1 MKNIKEFIP
10 LWKLV
15 KEDKCKFII
24 ATSLI
29 IISNFLGVVSGYLIG
44 EATQYLTDTK
54 YTMSILYLVIY
65 IIVNSVE
72 DVGLYNTGSCM
83 LELIESKVSRK
94 LGYFTYKKAIN
105 LPAYAYEKTSSGEVI
120 NRIVSD
126 ADSLSFAF
134 SRLVALIS
142 SLTASLVVLVYIF
155 INSWVLGIE
164 IVIFVGLLY
173 LVISKYDPMLINVH
187 KERKKS
193 QDKFTSLVNESIRG
207 IREIKTL
214 GVKNNLISNMKE
226 IVTSVFNKSKEEI
239 SIRKTYNTLTFLLK
253 IFLEG
258 VVFITCAFLI
268 YKGNITIGFFI
279 TMTYYIYRFTNLI
292 DNINNFS
299 QTYQKIV
306 VSLQRVN
313 EILENRLYEDEK
325 FGVEKI
331 SKVKGLI
338 EFKNVSFAYPN
349 EDNII
354 NDFNIKLEPNKKIA
368 IVGKSGQG
376 KSTLFNL
383 ITRIF
388 DAKEGLI
395 TLDNINM
402 KDLTEEE
409 LRKHISIIRQ
419 EPFIFNRTILE
430 NFKIIDKNIE
440 LEEISKYTKM
450 AYLDDYI
457 MSLPDKYD
465 TVLGE
470 GGVNL
475 SGGQKQRLSIARTLA
490 KNSEVILF
498 DEATS
503 ALDNSSQDYIKKTID
518 NLIKDHTVVIVAH
531 RLSTIMD
538 ADIIYLV
545 DKGKVVDSGTHNE
558 LLKTNKTYKN
568 LYETESFNKAVKD
581 NNKMTYKPIALLGEQ
596 VAAGTNYAVLALG
609 ESNGDTKTYS
619 INLLTIYRELD
630 GNSTLISSANVPL
643 AQYTK

>member
-24 ATSLI
+24 ATLLI
-29 IISNFLGVVSGYLIG
+29 IISNFFSVVSGYLIG

-54 YTMSILYLVIY
+54 YAMSILYLVIY
-65 IIVNSVE
+65 VIFNSVE

-120 NRIVSD
+120 NRIVND
-126 ADSLSFAF
+126 ADTLSFAF

-142 SLTASLVVLVYIF
+142 SLTASLIVLVYIF

-164 IVIFVGLLY
+164 IIIFVGILY
-173 LVISKYDPMLINVH
+173 LVINKYDPMLINVH
-187 KERKKS
+187 KERKKM

-214 GVKNNLISNMKE
+214 GVKNNLMSNMKE
-226 IVTSVFNKSKEEI
+226 IIKSIFDKSKEEV
-239 SIRKTYNTLTFLLK
+239 SIRKKYNALTFLLK

-268 YKGNITIGFFI
+268 YKGSITIGFFV

-299 QTYQKIV
+299 QTYQKLI

-313 EILENRLYEDEK
+313 EILENRLYEDEI
-325 FGVEKI
+325 FGNEKI
-331 SKVKGLI
+331 NKVKGLI
-338 EFKNVSFAYPN
+338 EFKNVSFSYPD

-354 NDFNIKLEPNKKIA
+354 NNFNIKLEPNKKIA

-383 ITRIF
+383 ITRVF
-388 DAKEGLI
+388 DVKEGLI
-395 TLDNINM
+395 TLDDVNI

-430 NFKIIDKNIE
+430 NFKIINKDIE
-440 LEEISKYTKM
+440 LEDIRKYTKM
-450 AYLDDYI
+450 SYLDDYI
-457 MSLPDKYD
+457 MSLPNGYD

-558 LLKTNKTYKN
+558 LLKTNKTYKK
-568 LYETESFNKAVKD
+568 LYETES
-581 NNKMTYKPIALLGEQ
+581 L
-596 VAAGTNYAVLALG
+596 
-609 ESNGDTKTYS
+609 
-619 INLLTIYRELD
+619 
-630 GNSTLISSANVPL
+630 NS
-643 AQYTK
+643 

>member
-24 ATSLI
+24 ATLLI
-29 IISNFLGVVSGYLIG
+29 IISNFFSVVSGYLIG

-54 YTMSILYLVIY
+54 YAMSILYLVIY

-120 NRIVSD
+120 NRIVND
-126 ADSLSFAF
+126 ADTLSFAF

-142 SLTASLVVLVYIF
+142 SLTASLIVLVYIF

-164 IVIFVGLLY
+164 IIIFVGILY
-173 LVISKYDPMLINVH
+173 LVINKYDPMLINVH
-187 KERKKS
+187 KERKKV

-214 GVKNNLISNMKE
+214 GVKNNLMSNMKE
-226 IVTSVFNKSKEEI
+226 IIKSIFDKSKEEV
-239 SIRKTYNTLTFLLK
+239 SIRKKYNALTFLLK

-268 YKGNITIGFFI
+268 YKGSITIGFFV

-299 QTYQKIV
+299 QTYQKLI

-313 EILENRLYEDEK
+313 EILENRLYEDEI
-325 FGVEKI
+325 FGNEKI
-331 SKVKGLI
+331 NKVKGLI
-338 EFKNVSFAYPN
+338 EFKNVSFSYPD
-349 EDNII
+349 EDNIL

-383 ITRIF
+383 ITRVF
-388 DAKEGLI
+388 DVKEGLI
-395 TLDNINM
+395 TLDDINI

-430 NFKIIDKNIE
+430 NFKIINKDIE
-440 LEEISKYTKM
+440 LEDIRKYTKM
-450 AYLDDYI
+450 SYLDDYI
-457 MSLPDKYD
+457 MSLPNGYD

-568 LYETESFNKAVKD
+568 LYETES
-581 NNKMTYKPIALLGEQ
+581 L
-596 VAAGTNYAVLALG
+596 
-609 ESNGDTKTYS
+609 
-619 INLLTIYRELD
+619 
-630 GNSTLISSANVPL
+630 NS
-643 AQYTK
+643 

>member
-24 ATSLI
+24 ATLLI
-29 IISNFLGVVSGYLIG
+29 IISNFFSVVSGYLIG

-120 NRIVSD
+120 NRIVND
-126 ADSLSFAF
+126 ADTLSFAF

-142 SLTASLVVLVYIF
+142 SLTASLIVLVYIF

-164 IVIFVGLLY
+164 IIIFVGILY
-173 LVISKYDPMLINVH
+173 LVINKYDPMLINVH
-187 KERKKS
+187 KERKKV

-214 GVKNNLISNMKE
+214 GVKNNLMSNMKE
-226 IVTSVFNKSKEEI
+226 IIKSIFDKSKEEV
-239 SIRKTYNTLTFLLK
+239 SIRKKYNALTFLLK

-268 YKGNITIGFFI
+268 YKGSITIGFFV

-299 QTYQKIV
+299 QTYQKLI

-313 EILENRLYEDEK
+313 EILENRLYEDEI
-325 FGVEKI
+325 FGNEKI
-331 SKVKGLI
+331 NKVKGLI
-338 EFKNVSFAYPN
+338 EFKNVSFSYPD

-383 ITRIF
+383 ITRVF
-388 DAKEGLI
+388 DVKEGLI
-395 TLDNINM
+395 TLDDINI

-430 NFKIIDKNIE
+430 NFKIINKDIE
-440 LEEISKYTKM
+440 LEDIRKYTKM
-450 AYLDDYI
+450 SYLDDYI
-457 MSLPDKYD
+457 MSLPNGYD

-558 LLKTNKTYKN
+558 LLKTNKTYKK
-568 LYETESFNKAVKD
+568 LYETES
-581 NNKMTYKPIALLGEQ
+581 L
-596 VAAGTNYAVLALG
+596 
-609 ESNGDTKTYS
+609 
-619 INLLTIYRELD
+619 
-630 GNSTLISSANVPL
+630 NS
-643 AQYTK
+643 

>member
-54 YTMSILYLVIY
+54 YAMSILYLVIY
-65 IIVNSVE
+65 VIFNSVE

-120 NRIVSD
+120 NRIVND
-126 ADSLSFAF
+126 ADTLSFAF

-142 SLTASLVVLVYIF
+142 SLTASLIVLVYIF

-164 IVIFVGLLY
+164 IIIFVGILY
-173 LVISKYDPMLINVH
+173 LVINKYDPMLINVH
-187 KERKKS
+187 KERKKV

-214 GVKNNLISNMKE
+214 GVKNNLMSNMKE
-226 IVTSVFNKSKEEI
+226 IIKSIFDKSKEEV
-239 SIRKTYNTLTFLLK
+239 SIRKKYNALTFLLK

-268 YKGNITIGFFI
+268 YKGSITIGFFV

-299 QTYQKIV
+299 QTYQKLI

-313 EILENRLYEDEK
+313 EILENRLYEDEI
-325 FGVEKI
+325 FGNEKI
-331 SKVKGLI
+331 NKVKGLI
-338 EFKNVSFAYPN
+338 EFKNVSFSYPD

-383 ITRIF
+383 ITRVF
-388 DAKEGLI
+388 DVKEGLI
-395 TLDNINM
+395 TLDDINI

-430 NFKIIDKNIE
+430 NFKIINKDIE
-440 LEEISKYTKM
+440 LEDIRKYTKM
-450 AYLDDYI
+450 SYLDDYI
-457 MSLPDKYD
+457 MSLPNGYD

-568 LYETESFNKAVKD
+568 LYETES
-581 NNKMTYKPIALLGEQ
+581 L
-596 VAAGTNYAVLALG
+596 
-609 ESNGDTKTYS
+609 
-619 INLLTIYRELD
+619 
-630 GNSTLISSANVPL
+630 NS
-643 AQYTK
+643 

>member
-24 ATSLI
+24 ATLLI
-29 IISNFLGVVSGYLIG
+29 IISNFFSVVSGYLIG

-54 YTMSILYLVIY
+54 YAMSILYLVIY
-65 IIVNSVE
+65 VIFNSVE

-120 NRIVSD
+120 NRIVND
-126 ADSLSFAF
+126 ADTLSFTF

-142 SLTASLVVLVYIF
+142 SLTASLIVLVYIF

-164 IVIFVGLLY
+164 IIIFVGILY
-173 LVISKYDPMLINVH
+173 LVINKYDPMLINVH
-187 KERKKS
+187 KERKKM

-214 GVKNNLISNMKE
+214 GVKNNLMSNMKE
-226 IVTSVFNKSKEEI
+226 IIKSIFDKSKEEV
-239 SIRKTYNTLTFLLK
+239 SIRKKYNAFTFLLK

-268 YKGNITIGFFI
+268 YKGSITIGFFV

-299 QTYQKIV
+299 QTYQKLI

-313 EILENRLYEDEK
+313 EILENRLYEDEI
-325 FGVEKI
+325 FGNEKI
-331 SKVKGLI
+331 NKVKGLI
-338 EFKNVSFAYPN
+338 EFKNVSFSYPD

-383 ITRIF
+383 ITRVF
-388 DAKEGLI
+388 DVKEGLI
-395 TLDNINM
+395 TLDDINI

-430 NFKIIDKNIE
+430 NFKIINKDIE
-440 LEEISKYTKM
+440 LEDIRKYTKM
-450 AYLDDYI
+450 SYLDDYI
-457 MSLPDKYD
+457 MSLPNGYD

-558 LLKTNKTYKN
+558 LLKTNKTYKK
-568 LYETESFNKAVKD
+568 LYETES
-581 NNKMTYKPIALLGEQ
+581 L
-596 VAAGTNYAVLALG
+596 
-609 ESNGDTKTYS
+609 
-619 INLLTIYRELD
+619 
-630 GNSTLISSANVPL
+630 NS
-643 AQYTK
+643 

>member
-29 IISNFLGVVSGYLIG
+29 IISNFFSVVSGYLIG

-54 YTMSILYLVIY
+54 YAMSILYLVIY
-65 IIVNSVE
+65 VIFNSVE

-120 NRIVSD
+120 NRIVND
-126 ADSLSFAF
+126 ADTLSFAF

-142 SLTASLVVLVYIF
+142 SLTASLIVLVYIF

-164 IVIFVGLLY
+164 IIIFVGILY
-173 LVISKYDPMLINVH
+173 LVINKYDPMLINVH
-187 KERKKS
+187 KERKKM

-214 GVKNNLISNMKE
+214 GVKNNLMSNMKE
-226 IVTSVFNKSKEEI
+226 IIKSIFDKSKEEV
-239 SIRKTYNTLTFLLK
+239 SIRKKYNALTFLLK

-268 YKGNITIGFFI
+268 YKGSITIGFFV

-299 QTYQKIV
+299 QTYQKLI

-313 EILENRLYEDEK
+313 EILENRLYEDEI
-325 FGVEKI
+325 FGNEKI
-331 SKVKGLI
+331 NKVKGLI
-338 EFKNVSFAYPN
+338 EFKNVSFSYPD
-349 EDNII
+349 EDNIL
-354 NDFNIKLEPNKKIA
+354 NNFNIKLEPNKKIA

-383 ITRIF
+383 ITRVF
-388 DAKEGLI
+388 DVKEGLI
-395 TLDNINM
+395 TLDDINI

-430 NFKIIDKNIE
+430 NFKIINKDIE
-440 LEEISKYTKM
+440 LEDIRKYTKM
-450 AYLDDYI
+450 SYLDDYI
-457 MSLPDKYD
+457 MSLPNGYD

-558 LLKTNKTYKN
+558 LLKTNKTYKK
-568 LYETESFNKAVKD
+568 LYETES
-581 NNKMTYKPIALLGEQ
+581 L
-596 VAAGTNYAVLALG
+596 
-609 ESNGDTKTYS
+609 
-619 INLLTIYRELD
+619 
-630 GNSTLISSANVPL
+630 NS
-643 AQYTK
+643 

>member
-24 ATSLI
+24 ATLLI
-29 IISNFLGVVSGYLIG
+29 IISNFFSVVSGYLIG

-54 YTMSILYLVIY
+54 YAMSILYLVIY
-65 IIVNSVE
+65 VIFNSVE

-120 NRIVSD
+120 NRIVND
-126 ADSLSFAF
+126 ADTLSFTF

-142 SLTASLVVLVYIF
+142 SLTASLIILVYIF

-164 IVIFVGLLY
+164 IIIFVGILY
-173 LVISKYDPMLINVH
+173 LVINKYDPMLINVH
-187 KERKKS
+187 KERKKM

-214 GVKNNLISNMKE
+214 GVKNNLMSNMKE
-226 IVTSVFNKSKEEI
+226 IIKSIFDKSKEEV
-239 SIRKTYNTLTFLLK
+239 SIRKKYNALTFLLK

-268 YKGNITIGFFI
+268 YKGSITIGFFV

-299 QTYQKIV
+299 QTYQKLI

-313 EILENRLYEDEK
+313 EILENRLYEDEI
-325 FGVEKI
+325 FGNEKI
-331 SKVKGLI
+331 NKVKGLI
-338 EFKNVSFAYPN
+338 EFKNVSFSYPD

-354 NDFNIKLEPNKKIA
+354 NNFNIKLEPNKKIA

-383 ITRIF
+383 ITRVF
-388 DAKEGLI
+388 DVKEGLI
-395 TLDNINM
+395 TLDDINI

-430 NFKIIDKNIE
+430 NFKIINKDIE
-440 LEEISKYTKM
+440 LEDIRKYTKM
-450 AYLDDYI
+450 SYLDDYI
-457 MSLPDKYD
+457 MSLPNGYD

-538 ADIIYLV
+538 ADIIYLF

-558 LLKTNKTYKN
+558 LLKTNKTYKK
-568 LYETESFNKAVKD
+568 LYETES
-581 NNKMTYKPIALLGEQ
+581 L
-596 VAAGTNYAVLALG
+596 
-609 ESNGDTKTYS
+609 
-619 INLLTIYRELD
+619 
-630 GNSTLISSANVPL
+630 NS
-643 AQYTK
+643 

>member
-24 ATSLI
+24 ATLLI
-29 IISNFLGVVSGYLIG
+29 IISNFFSVVSGYLIG

-54 YTMSILYLVIY
+54 YAMSVLYLVIY
-65 IIVNSVE
+65 VIFNSIE

-126 ADSLSFAF
+126 ADSLSFTF
-134 SRLVALIS
+134 GRLVALIS
-142 SLTASLVVLVYIF
+142 SLTASLIVLIYIF

-164 IVIFVGLLY
+164 IIIFVGLLY
-173 LVISKYDPMLINVH
+173 LVINKYDPMLINVH

-214 GVKNNLISNMKE
+214 GIKNNLMSNMKE
-226 IVTSVFNKSKEEI
+226 IIKSIFDKSKEEV
-239 SIRKTYNTLTFLLK
+239 SIRRKYNALTFLLK

-258 VVFITCAFLI
+258 IVFITCAFLI
-268 YKGNITIGFFI
+268 CNGNITIGFFV

-292 DNINNFS
+292 DNINSFS
-299 QTYQKIV
+299 QIYQKLI

-313 EILENRLYEDEK
+313 EILENRLYEDEI
-325 FGVEKI
+325 FGNEKI
-331 SKVKGLI
+331 NKVKGLI
-338 EFKNVSFAYPN
+338 EFKNVSFSYPD

-383 ITRIF
+383 ITRVF
-388 DAKEGLI
+388 DVKEGLI
-395 TLDNINM
+395 TLDNINI

-430 NFKIIDKNIE
+430 NFKIIDKDIK
-440 LEEISKYTKM
+440 LEDIRKYTKM

-457 MSLPDKYD
+457 MSLPNKYD

-568 LYETESFNKAVKD
+568 LYETES
-581 NNKMTYKPIALLGEQ
+581 L
-596 VAAGTNYAVLALG
+596 
-609 ESNGDTKTYS
+609 
-619 INLLTIYRELD
+619 
-630 GNSTLISSANVPL
+630 NS
-643 AQYTK
+643 

>member
-24 ATSLI
+24 ATLLI
-29 IISNFLGVVSGYLIG
+29 IISNFFSVVSGYLIG

-54 YTMSILYLVIY
+54 YAMSILYLVIY
-65 IIVNSVE
+65 VIFNSVE

-120 NRIVSD
+120 NRIVND
-126 ADSLSFAF
+126 ADTLSFAF

-142 SLTASLVVLVYIF
+142 SLTASLIVLVYIF

-164 IVIFVGLLY
+164 IIIFVGILY
-173 LVISKYDPMLINVH
+173 LVINKYDPMLINVH
-187 KERKKS
+187 KERKKT

-214 GVKNNLISNMKE
+214 GVKNNLMSNMKE
-226 IVTSVFNKSKEEI
+226 IIKSIFDKSKEEV
-239 SIRKTYNTLTFLLK
+239 SIRKKYNALTFLLK

-268 YKGNITIGFFI
+268 YKGSITIGFFV

-299 QTYQKIV
+299 QTYQKLI

-313 EILENRLYEDEK
+313 EILENRLYEDEI
-325 FGVEKI
+325 FGNEKI
-331 SKVKGLI
+331 NKVKGLI
-338 EFKNVSFAYPN
+338 EFKNVSFSYPD

-354 NDFNIKLEPNKKIA
+354 NNFNIKLEPNKKIA

-383 ITRIF
+383 ITRVF
-388 DAKEGLI
+388 DVKEGLI
-395 TLDNINM
+395 TLDDINI

-430 NFKIIDKNIE
+430 NFKIINKDIE
-440 LEEISKYTKM
+440 LEDIRKYTKM
-450 AYLDDYI
+450 SYLDDYI
-457 MSLPDKYD
+457 MSLPNGYD

-558 LLKTNKTYKN
+558 LLKTNKTYKK
-568 LYETESFNKAVKD
+568 LYETES
-581 NNKMTYKPIALLGEQ
+581 L
-596 VAAGTNYAVLALG
+596 
-609 ESNGDTKTYS
+609 
-619 INLLTIYRELD
+619 
-630 GNSTLISSANVPL
+630 NS
-643 AQYTK
+643 